1 MDLNPAHVRTL
12 AAVAREGSF
21 SRAAQCLHLSQPAV
35 SLHVRALEERLGV
48 AMLAR
53 RRRRPVLTRAGTVLL
68 AHAGRAFAEL
78 AAAERAVRALR
89 GVIGGPVRLG
99 TGATA
104 SIYLLPDRLRAL
116 RRRHPDLELALV
128 TGNSAEIVAA
138 VAAGD
143 LDAGIVTLPVAGRRL
158 TVTPFFTDALVAIAA
173 PGMRGAA
180 RPTTPALL
188 AGHPLILY
196 ERGGTIRRIID
207 GWFRAARVT
216 PRVAMELGDAEAIK
230 RLVAAGLGWAVTS
243 AVAVEAERRRR
254 TLRVLPLRP
263 PLARHLGIVRRR
275 EPPSAAL
282 EAVLD
287 ALERRPGRPSARIS

>member
-104 SIYLLPDRLRAL
+104 ASTFCPIA
-116 RRRHPDLELALV
+116 
-128 TGNSAEIVAA
+128 SARC
-138 VAAGD
+138 AG
-143 LDAGIVTLPVAGRRL
+143 ATRTWSWPSS
-158 TVTPFFTDALVAIAA
+158 
-173 PGMRGAA
+173 
-180 RPTTPALL
+180 PA
-188 AGHPLILY
+188 
-196 ERGGTIRRIID
+196 
-207 GWFRAARVT
+207 T
-216 PRVAMELGDAEAIK
+216 PRRSSPRSPRA
-230 RLVAAGLGWAVTS
+230 TS
-243 AVAVEAERRRR
+243 
-254 TLRVLPLRP
+254 T
-263 PLARHLGIVRRR
+263 R
-275 EPPSAAL
+275 ES
-282 EAVLD
+282 
-287 ALERRPGRPSARIS
+287 

>member
-21 SRAAQCLHLSQPAV
+21 SRAAQRLHLSQPAV

-48 AMLAR
+48 PVLAR

-78 AAAERAVRALR
+78 AAAEHAVRALR

-104 SIYLLPDRLRAL
+104 GIYLLPDRLRAL
-116 RRRHPDLELALV
+116 RRRHPGVELSLV

-143 LDAGIVTLPVAGRRL
+143 LDAGIVTFPVTGRRL
-158 TVTPFFTDALVAIAA
+158 AVAPFFTDALVAIAP
-173 PGMRGAA
+173 PGVRGLPRAM
-180 RPTTPALL
+180 TPALL
-188 AGHPLILY
+188 TRQPLILY
-196 ERGGTIRRIID
+196 ERGGTIRRVID
-207 GWFRAARVT
+207 GWFRAARVA

-243 AVAVEAERRRR
+243 AVAVETERRSGA
-254 TLRVLPLRP
+254 LRVLPLRP
-263 PLARHLGIVRRR
+263 PLTRALGIVRRR
-275 EPPSAAL
+275 EAPSPAL
-282 EAVLD
+282 EALLG
-287 ALERRPGRPSARIS
+287 ALERPPRESADIS